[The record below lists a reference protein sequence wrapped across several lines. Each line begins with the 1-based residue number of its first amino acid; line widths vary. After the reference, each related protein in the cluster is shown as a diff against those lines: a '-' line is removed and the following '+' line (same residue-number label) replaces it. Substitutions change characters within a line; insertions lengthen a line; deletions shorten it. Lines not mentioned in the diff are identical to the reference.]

1 MTPSPS
7 WLNAGDNAWQLI
19 AATLVG
25 IMSIPGLAILYGG
38 IVKRK
43 WAVNSA
49 LMVVYAF
56 AMTLVVWTLFAYNM
70 AFGAPVGGGGSHFFR
85 NLVGVPH
92 PVLGAGDQLHQAN
105 IPLLN
110 GLIPDLH
117 FPGSTLVYFQFV
129 FAAITVIILAGAV
142 LGRMSFRAWMLFA
155 PLWICGVYT
164 VGAFMIWGGGWL
176 SQLGALDYSG
186 GYVIHVAAAAS
197 GFTAAAVIGP
207 RLLKDRQN
215 STPNNLMMALAGGGL
230 LWLGWSGFNGG
241 DPYFAN
247 ADAAAAVLNTHV
259 CTAVA
264 LLTWMV
270 LDVIRT
276 GKPSTTGM
284 INGMIAG
291 LVAITPGAGWIS
303 GFSAMGLGVVAGSV
317 PWFTMNILGNRGIF
331 KRVDDTLGVIHTH
344 GFPGAIGGL
353 AVGLLATPNMIQYL
367 GTKGNPDVSFSGWIH
382 GNPHQFVVQA
392 FTLLVIIV
400 WNVVATFILLKV
412 IGLFVK
418 LRMSK
423 AELEG
428 ADMAVHG
435 EYVVD
440 LEGFTLPST
449 EPVPELVAVGA
460 GAGGDGRGGPVAAQ
474 LRSTLGEALGVSP
487 ESLALLTGEQ
497 AATALGRHAALEA
510 RLHLHSEPVT
520 PTGTIPGKPT
530 NRTAKARSA
539 PDSDES

>member
-1 MTPSPS
+1 
-7 WLNAGDNAWQLI
+7 
-19 AATLVG
+19 
-25 IMSIPGLAILYGG
+25 
-38 IVKRK
+38 
-43 WAVNSA
+43 
-49 LMVVYAF
+49 MVVYAF

-70 AFGAPVGGGGSHFFR
+70 AFGAPVGGGGPHFFR

-435 EYVVD
+435 EYVID
-440 LEGFTLPST
+440 LEGFTLPSA
-449 EPVPELVAVGA
+449 EPVPVLVGA

-487 ESLALLTGEQ
+487 ESLALLSGEQ

-520 PTGTIPGKPT
+520 DTGGTDSTGTIPGKPT

-539 PDSDES
+539 PTDSES